1 MKRAIVIGALLA
13 TAGWFR
19 TSIRNGNPIGQ
30 APVEYDGK
38 WHSGFIWGI
47 VETSG
52 PYDLQKVCPQG
63 WSDIHTETTFLN
75 GLVQAVTTVGINIY
89 SPQTVTIR
97 CSAAG
102 GR

>member
-13 TAGWFR
+13 TAACFR
-19 TSIRNGNPIGQ
+19 TTVRSGTPAGHAPI
-30 APVEYDGK
+30 EYDER
-38 WHSGFIWGI
+38 WHNGVVYGI
-47 VETSG
+47 AELSG

-63 WSDIHTETTFLN
+63 WSEIHTETDFLT
-75 GLVQAVTTVGINIY
+75 GLVSALTFQIY
-89 SPQTVTIR
+89 TPQRVTIR